1 MARAFG
7 GYGSA
12 IEWRT
17 MPNRCPKACL
27 ALLLSGLFLLPG
39 CAGQAIQRKDGQ
51 QSSRTF
57 SLSNLAKTDVDMV
70 SEMTQREVLAGLQR
84 LTIKLYRRNPQ
95 EYRKNSHASPE
106 VAAGHIFDQ
115 VPRWRQSGFDQ
126 FDWRESLRLAF
137 AEDNP
142 GDRVHALM
150 AALTVMTMAS
160 YDHRTE
166 FFMTDELSPQSL
178 YNSARNIEAV
188 VWKLSNART
197 SAGLPFLLSNGR
209 EGEIENLSFEREFG
223 KLIGQQDLLAL
234 ILEDKSNR
242 AINRVIQNVA
252 SFILLPV

>member
-1 MARAFG
+1 
-7 GYGSA
+7 
-12 IEWRT
+12 
-17 MPNRCPKACL
+17 MPNQRSLPRL
-27 ALLLSGLFLLPG
+27 ALLLAALFWLAG

-51 QSSRTF
+51 ESSRAF

-95 EYRKNSHASPE
+95 EYRKNGHASPE
-106 VAAGHIFDQ
+106 VAAGRIFEQ
-115 VPRWRQSGFDQ
+115 VPRWRQAGFDQ

-150 AALTVMTMAS
+150 AALTAMTMAS
-160 YDHRTE
+160 YNHRTE

-178 YNSARNIEAV
+178 YNSARNIETV
-188 VWKLSNART
+188 VWKLSNSRT
-197 SAGLPFLLSNGR
+197 AGGNLFLLSNGR
-209 EGEIENLSFEREFG
+209 EGVVENLSFEREFG
-223 KLIGQQDLLAL
+223 KLIAQQDLLAL